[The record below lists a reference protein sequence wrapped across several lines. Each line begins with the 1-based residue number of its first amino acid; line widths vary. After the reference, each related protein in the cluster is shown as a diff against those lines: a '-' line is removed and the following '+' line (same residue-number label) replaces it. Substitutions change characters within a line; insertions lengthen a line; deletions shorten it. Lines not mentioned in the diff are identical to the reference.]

1 MGVKFMHIAKTLN
14 DLAQSHRNDAKTVQG
29 LIDKLEADYAAN
41 PDTFDLL
48 GCDDIDDLIWNEVMN
63 TELGPCWPDDNNA
76 DAEIYEWMLADH
88 ISNGTT
94 LWDYDTVANNT
105 DIGTTG
111 RDSWQYVVDH
121 LVHIGLMTP
130 RVK

>member
-1 MGVKFMHIAKTLN
+1 MNIAKTLN
-14 DLAQSHRNDAKTVQG
+14 DLAQSHRNDAKTVQR

-41 PDTFDLL
+41 PNTFDLL

-63 TELGPCWPDDNNA
+63 TELGPCWPEDNDA
-76 DAEIYEWMLADH
+76 DAEIYEWMLNDH
-88 ISNGTT
+88 ITNGTT

>member
-1 MGVKFMHIAKTLN
+1 MHIAKTLN
-14 DLAQSHRNDAKTVQG
+14 DLALSHRNDAKTVQE
-29 LIDKLEADYAAN
+29 LIDKHQSDYAAN

-48 GCDDIDDLIWNEVMN
+48 GCDDFDEFIWNEVMN
-63 TELGPCWPDDNNA
+63 TELGPCWPDDNND
-76 DAEIYEWMLADH
+76 DAEIYEWMLNDH
-88 ISNGTT
+88 LQNGTT
-94 LWDYDTVANNT
+94 HWTYEQVSRNT

-130 RVK
+130 RTQT